1 MFENK
6 KISLLRTLVSIAKLR
21 NPDVYQEDYSF
32 LLLVAD
38 KAGID
43 RDDVEKM
50 ISRSKNVEVSLPR
63 NSKDRFDYIYQIAYI
78 VASDDLVD
86 SEEFDGMVYVIEKLG
101 VDKIFAT
108 IYARYIT
115 TSILNKITQKE
126 IYDKMVENNLV

>member
-1 MFENK
+1 MFQNK

>member
-1 MFENK
+1 MFQNK

-38 KAGID
+38 KAGVD

-63 NSKDRFDYIYQIAYI
+63 NNKDRFDYIYQIAYI

-115 TSILNKITQKE
+115 TSILNKIPQKE